1 MICKSLNSI
10 RFIQRPI
17 FFGIGA
23 VRIAQLLTAKHN
35 KHPVE
40 YKQNQKIPPGEL
52 NSFCEFETKDIF
64 QEYNGAINN

>member
-1 MICKSLNSI
+1 MICKSLNSV

-17 FFGIGA
+17 FLESEA
-23 VRIAQLLTAKHN
+23 LRIAQTAKHDKQ

-40 YKQNQKIPPGEL
+40 YKQNQKIPPGKL
-52 NSFCEFETKDIF
+52 NTFCEFETKDVF